1 MKETI
6 KSEEVEEEIA
16 KFKKQFQEK
25 HGIKLIVLSPA
36 DNINRLTIP
45 EAAEIINRHL
55 VKYSALHYKKPAKKK
70 SRREDTVIHSQ
81 AFCKI
86 CKDLNYGP
94 SEIARFLD
102 KDHST
107 VIYSIRKASDLLSIN
122 DNRFLTVYNSV
133 KKEIINKMYGRDIQY
148 SDSE

>member
-6 KSEEVEEEIA
+6 KSKEVEEEIA
-16 KFKKQFQEK
+16 NVKKQFQEK
-25 HGIKLIVLSPA
+25 YGVNLIILSPA
-36 DNINRLTIP
+36 DEVKRLTIP
-45 EAAEIINRHL
+45 ETGEIINKHL
-55 VKYSALHYKKPAKKK
+55 EKYAVDRYKKAAKVK
-70 SRREDTVIHSQ
+70 SRREDLVIHHQ

-94 SEIARFLD
+94 SEIARYLN

-107 VIYSIRKASDLLSIN
+107 VIYSIKKANDLLYVN
-122 DNRFLTVYNSV
+122 DNRFLTVYNTV
-133 KKEIINKMYGRDIQY
+133 KREIINKMYGRDIQY

>member
-6 KSEEVEEEIA
+6 KSKEVEEEIVNV
-16 KFKKQFQEK
+16 KKQFQEK
-25 HGIKLIVLSPA
+25 YGVSLIILSPA
-36 DNINRLTIP
+36 VEVKRLTIP
-45 EAAEIINRHL
+45 ETGEIINKHL
-55 VKYSALHYKKPAKKK
+55 EKYAVDRYKKAAKVK
-70 SRREDTVIHSQ
+70 SRREDLVIHHQ

-94 SEIARFLD
+94 SEIARYLN

-107 VIYSIRKASDLLSIN
+107 VIYSIKKANDLLYVN
-122 DNRFLTVYNSV
+122 DNRFLTVYNTV
-133 KKEIINKMYGRDIQY
+133 KREIINKMYGRDIQY